1 MNKWPIKGVAD
12 FFVIKICRKF
22 FFSKRGVL
30 HFVKR
35 LYVCAQNAGYL
46 SHPSKKI
53 NYQLKA
59 CFSWLL

>member
-1 MNKWPIKGVAD
+1 MAIYS
-12 FFVIKICRKF
+12 VIPL
-22 FFSKRGVL
+22 GTGHDVL
-30 HFVKR
+30 DVKR
-35 LYVCAQNAGYL
+35 LHVCAQNAGYL